1 MLYQERVLGRP
12 SLWRRMLHRLRRR
25 SPRIADLDLLG
36 LNPHLQRD
44 LGLTDGQSGLKH
56 R

>member
-12 SLWRRMLHRLRRR
+12 NLWRRVLDRFARPSSRL
-25 SPRIADLDLLG
+25 ADIDLVS

-44 LGLTDGQSGLKH
+44 LGLADGQAGIKH
-56 R
+56 P